1 MSYGRSD
8 SEVSTKILSITYG
21 PYTAQFHWLQ
31 TCSRVLVAAGLATF
45 AFISCVSCDVSP
57 TAAAEVSFLALSAS
71 KRLLSLSSAI

>member
-1 MSYGRSD
+1 MEGR
-8 SEVSTKILSITYG
+8 TPRFLLRSITYW
-21 PYTAQFHWLQ
+21 PYAAKFHWLQ